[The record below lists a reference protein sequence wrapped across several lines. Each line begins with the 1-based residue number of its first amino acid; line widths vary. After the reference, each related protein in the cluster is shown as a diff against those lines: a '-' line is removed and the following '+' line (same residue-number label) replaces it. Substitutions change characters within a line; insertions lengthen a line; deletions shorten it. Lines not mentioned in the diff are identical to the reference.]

1 MFSECFITVFPA
13 RDQDMNWVGLTGP
26 APCVLTRLWRLG
38 GRWRELRP
46 SHRDSDLDNPGGNEG
61 WTQIED
67 TVSYEPNY
75 FLEVDFDQN
84 DAPEWTTLP
93 ERGNKMGPETVEIN
107 KIGCVIFK

>member
-1 MFSECFITVFPA
+1 MRT
-13 RDQDMNWVGLTGP
+13 D
-26 APCVLTRLWRLG
+26 
-38 GRWRELRP
+38 ELL
-46 SHRDSDLDNPGGNEG
+46 S
-61 WTQIED
+61 

-93 ERGNKMGPETVEIN
+93 ERGNKMGSETVEIN